1 MMRKPYSMRLSC
13 REASHLV
20 SEGLDRR
27 LGLRERIALRVHLAI
42 CDGCTEFSKQIAFL
56 RKALQQLGSRR
67 S

>member
-1 MMRKPYSMRLSC
+1 VTRKPYSIKLSC

-27 LGLRERIALRVHLAI
+27 LGWIERIALRVHLAI
-42 CDGCTEFSKQIAFL
+42 CEGCTNFSKQVGFL
-56 RKALQQLGSRR
+56 RKAVRQLGSRR

>member
-1 MMRKPYSMRLSC
+1 MRKPYSMKLTC

-27 LGLRERIALRVHLAI
+27 LGWVERIALRVHLGI
-42 CDGCTEFSKQIAFL
+42 CDGCTNFSKQIRFL
-56 RKALQQLGSRR
+56 RKAVQQLGSRR